1 MSEIFSI
8 ILTIIAP
15 IILVAA
21 VGILLDRTNSSL
33 DARTLS
39 RAIIYAAS
47 PALAFYSMANAT
59 LQSSEVVSLFSFAI
73 LQAFAATVAAWLIT
87 RLLRMDR
94 LTASA
99 FVLTVG
105 FMNIGNYGIPF
116 NEFSFGKPGLERAL
130 VVTVGQQFYV
140 YSVGVFVAS
149 WGQASIWQSLKN
161 AARVPTPYAAMAG
174 LLVNFS
180 GFEVP
185 ALLMRLVQILQSAAI
200 PLMLLLLGVQISR
213 VKFRAGKWPVVFG
226 ASAMRLLGGPLIGMA
241 VAAMLGL
248 QGVSWQVAA
257 VEGAMPTAVVTT
269 ILATEF
275 RSDAQI
281 ASSVV
286 LVSTLFSVVTLSV
299 LLLFIR

>member
-1 MSEIFSI
+1 MPEIFSI

-21 VGILLDRTNSSL
+21 VGILLDRTNSL

-39 RAIIYAAS
+39 RVIIYAAS

-59 LQSSEVVSLFSFAI
+59 LQSSEVISLFSFAI
-73 LQAFAATVAAWLIT
+73 LQAFAATAAAWLIT
-87 RLLRMDR
+87 RLLNMDR

-116 NEFSFGKPGLERAL
+116 NEFAFGKPGLERAL

-161 AARVPTPYAAMAG
+161 AARVPTPYAALAG

-248 QGVSWQVAA
+248 QGVSWQVATIEA
-257 VEGAMPTAVVTT
+257 AMPTAVVTT

-286 LVSTLFSVVTLSV
+286 LVSTLFSVVTLSL